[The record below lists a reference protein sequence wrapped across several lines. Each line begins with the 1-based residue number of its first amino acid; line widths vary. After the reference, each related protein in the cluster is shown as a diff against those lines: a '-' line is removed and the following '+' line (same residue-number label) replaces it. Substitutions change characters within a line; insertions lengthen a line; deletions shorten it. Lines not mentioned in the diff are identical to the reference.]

1 VREGLREQKVLEHTA
16 DYLVSPFDFVIPVYK
31 DRGFADAPRWARHPL
46 IFPIALRLGLWFYD
60 RLGGR
65 GRSKSKRRI
74 DVAEMQRRFPRIK
87 TDNLRHGVVYRD
99 YQTDDARLTVMIV
112 KTAVEHG
119 AVAAGWMEATSV
131 ESDGSGGFVVTITD
145 RLEGGEVAVR
155 AKTVIA
161 ATGAFTPPTGTGDDP
176 IPVVLSKGAHLVT
189 PADAVGVTDSALV
202 LPETEDERVMF
213 VVPWLGRAVVG
224 TTDTPYSGDPA
235 HPLTDGDD
243 TAYMLRH
250 IHIYLDTPRFEP
262 ISAWSGLRALADP
275 SGGDTSKASR
285 EHEITQLTPGY
296 IQVAGG
302 KLTGYRR
309 IAEAVT
315 SKAIKHL
322 GKKERSHTADIALAG
337 AGLSREFTRMLA
349 ARCSALGFPANYS
362 NRLIER
368 YGTRASLVLDIAAG
382 DDRLRKPIGGG
393 EWSLAETVYQARHEA
408 AATVTDVIQRRT
420 RLAWFTPDH
429 ARGDL
434 AALADALGDELG
446 WDDVR
451 RDSELERVERDLAA
465 EGL

>member
-1 VREGLREQKVLEHTA
+1 MAHTTSASGWERADHARRLDDNFDILVIGGGVVGAGVALDAASRGLRTALVDRDDFASGTSSRSTKLLHGGVRYLPQMRFGLVREGLREQKVLEHTA

-131 ESDGSGGFVVTITD
+131 ESDGSGGFLVTIAD

-250 IHIYLDTPRFEP
+250 IHIYLDTLRFEP
-262 ISAWSGLRALADP
+262 ISAWSGLRALAERARDHP
-275 SGGDTSKASR
+275 VGPGIHPGGRGETDRVPADRRSR
-285 EHEITQLTPGY
+285 HIEGDQAPREEGTQPHGRHRPGRSRPLT
-296 IQVAGG
+296 
-302 KLTGYRR
+302 
-309 IAEAVT
+309 
-315 SKAIKHL
+315 
-322 GKKERSHTADIALAG
+322 
-337 AGLSREFTRMLA
+337 
-349 ARCSALGFPANYS
+349 
-362 NRLIER
+362 
-368 YGTRASLVLDIAAG
+368 
-382 DDRLRKPIGGG
+382 
-393 EWSLAETVYQARHEA
+393 
-408 AATVTDVIQRRT
+408 
-420 RLAWFTPDH
+420 
-429 ARGDL
+429 
-434 AALADALGDELG
+434 
-446 WDDVR
+446 
-451 RDSELERVERDLAA
+451 
-465 EGL
+465 